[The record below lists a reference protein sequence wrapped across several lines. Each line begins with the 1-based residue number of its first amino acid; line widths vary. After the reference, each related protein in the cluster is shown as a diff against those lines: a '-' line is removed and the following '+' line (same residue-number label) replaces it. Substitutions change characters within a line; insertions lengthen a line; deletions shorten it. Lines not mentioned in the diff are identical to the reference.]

1 MSLERG
7 KIVVAPQKSTVEVK
21 KLPKL
26 LVRRRR
32 QIVGIYCIVMSLTS
46 LLAFMAK
53 PTYLSSMQIMVGS
66 SSSDGERLNSPQKEG
81 DNKAVNSTFEVS
93 DTASADKPL
102 AYRTPQIDLLLS
114 SKLIQKVVNFLQFDY
129 PDLTVEAIRG
139 KTGKDGRLT
148 IKKVSENTENNKILT
163 EIFELSYKDDDP
175 VKVQKVLLSIQKVY
189 QSYII
194 EQQKERLSRG
204 LSFLN
209 ARLPQ
214 VRKQMLQAEQQ
225 LEKFRKKYNLL
236 DPEIQGKILLESLA
250 DVRKQLR
257 LTRAQLQDARAR
269 YSNLNK
275 EINSSP
281 QNELASFRLSQS
293 PRYQTLVSEIQK
305 TEFALNQERQRYTEN
320 SPIVQNLIQQRQNQI
335 TLLQEEIEQTLGD
348 KTKALSTTPLKQKQL
363 VTLEIP
369 AVEPPLTTKGQTA
382 GMDSKL
388 VEQLLELQTT
398 VLGLS
403 ANEKSLTESET
414 QMRLELNKYPGLI
427 AEYNRLLPEVETHRK
442 ALEHLITTQQSLGLT
457 AVRGGNEV
465 QVLEEPQR
473 GINLGSNRFLLIL
486 IGALLAPILGVGTAI
501 LSEALSDTISS
512 PQDLQKLSR
521 LRLLGTVPKL
531 SLLNA
536 KKKRSSLPSIVQ
548 RILPGLLTKT
558 ALDQESLL
566 CSQSHETL
574 DMAYQNLQSG
584 FSSPCKSLMVTSAIP
599 GEGKS
604 TLALGL
610 AISASRIHQR
620 VLLIDA
626 NLREPRLHTMLSLSN
641 DWGLSL
647 LLVEETNSSA
657 KQYAQPVHPSIDIL
671 TAGPIPEDSVKLL
684 SSTRMKEILEFFEQ
698 NYDLVLVD
706 APSILG
712 TVNARLIASYCKGIV
727 MVGRLGQVTSTELI
741 EATGVLNH
749 LNLIGIIANS
759 LAYK

>member
-1 MSLERG
+1 MTDIGLERG
-7 KIVVAPQKSTVEVK
+7 KIVVVPQKSTVEVK
-21 KLPKL
+21 KLSKL

-32 QIVGIYCIVMSLTS
+32 QILSIYCIVMSLTS
-46 LLAFMAK
+46 LLAFMTK
-53 PTYLSSMQIMVGS
+53 PTYLSSMQIMVS
-66 SSSDGERLNSPQKEG
+66 SSFSDEGRLNSQQEEG
-81 DNKAVNSTFEVS
+81 NKAVDPTFEVI
-93 DTASADKPL
+93 D
-102 AYRTPQIDLLLS
+102 RTPQIEILLS

-148 IKKVSENTENNKILT
+148 VTKVVGNVEDKNILA

-175 VKVQKVLLSIQKVY
+175 VKAQKVLLAIQNVY
-189 QSYII
+189 QSYTI
-194 EQQKERLSRG
+194 EQQKERLSKG

-209 ARLPQ
+209 ARMPKI
-214 VRKQMLQAEQQ
+214 RKQMLQAEKQ

-257 LTRAQLQDARAR
+257 FTRAQLQDARAR
-269 YSNLNK
+269 YSNLKK

-305 TEFALNQERQRYTEN
+305 TEFALTQERLRYTEN
-320 SPIVQNLIQQRQNQI
+320 SPTVQKLIQQRQNQV

-348 KTKALSTTPLKQKQL
+348 KTKSVLNTKREQKQL
-363 VTLEIP
+363 ITLEIP
-369 AVEPPLTTKGQTA
+369 AVEPPLAMKGQMA
-382 GMDSKL
+382 GMDSSKL
-388 VEQLLELQTT
+388 VEQLLEVQTT

-403 ANEKSLTESET
+403 ANEKSLTESEA
-414 QMRLELNKYPGLI
+414 QMRLELNKYPSLI

-457 AVRGGNEV
+457 VARGGYEL

-473 GINLGSNRFLLIL
+473 GAYLGSNRFLFIL
-486 IGALLAPILGVGTAI
+486 IGALLAPILGVGTAV
-501 LSEALSDTISS
+501 LSETLSDAISS
-512 PQDLQKLSR
+512 PQDLQKLSN
-521 LRLLGTVPKL
+521 LRLLGTIPKL
-531 SLLNA
+531 PLLSIQR
-536 KKKRSSLPSIVQ
+536 KQSSLPSIVR
-548 RILPGLLTKT
+548 RILTGSLTKS
-558 ALDQESLL
+558 AIAQDPLL

-574 DMAYQNLQSG
+574 DMAYQNIQSG
-584 FSSPCKSLMVTSAIP
+584 FSSPCKSLMLTSARP

-610 AISASRIHQR
+610 AVSAARMHQR

-626 NLREPRLHTMLSLSN
+626 NLREPNLHKMLALSN

-647 LLVEETNSSA
+647 LLLEETNFSA
-657 KQYAQPVHPSIDIL
+657 KQYIQPVHPSIDVL
-671 TAGPIPEDSVKLL
+671 TAGPIPEDSVKLF
-684 SSTRMKEILEFFEQ
+684 SSARMKELLEFFEQ

-712 TVNARLIASYCKGIV
+712 TVNTRLIASYSKGIV
-727 MVGRLGQVTSTELI
+727 MVGRLGQVTSTELV
-741 EATGVLNH
+741 EATGVLSH

-759 LAYK
+759 TTHK